1 MTMTNLPTSPL
12 RLALLCGVV
21 AVGLCIASCG
31 GPAYDYSK
39 EPDPRRNEYVIGIAD
54 GLRINVWKNP
64 ELSTQVSVRPD
75 GTITMP
81 LIGDIFAFGRTV
93 SQLTGEISSKLKAYV
108 KEEGAIVSIAVT
120 DVNSYRFTVSGNAE
134 RPGVFELKYF
144 ATVADALA
152 RAGGINKFGSEKKML
167 ILRLMPNGG
176 VRKIPI
182 NFDRISRGDHPEENL
197 VLLPGDTL
205 FIP

>member
-197 VLLPGDTL
+197 VLLAGDTL

>member
-1 MTMTNLPTSPL
+1 MTMTNLPTSTK
-12 RLALLCGVV
+12 RLGLLCGLL
-21 AVGLCIASCG
+21 ALGLCFASCG
-31 GPAYDYSK
+31 GVAYDYSK
-39 EPDPRRNEYVIGIAD
+39 EPDPRKNEYVIGIAD
-54 GLRINVWKNP
+54 GLHINVWKNP
-64 ELSTQVSVRPD
+64 ELSTQCNVRPD
-75 GTITMP
+75 GTVTMP
-81 LIGDIFAFGRTV
+81 LIGDIRAYGRTV
-93 SQLTGEISSKLKAYV
+93 SQLTNEISNKLKAYV

-134 RPGVFELKYF
+134 RAGVFELKYY

-152 RAGGINKFGSEKKML
+152 RAGGINKFGSPKKLL